1 MNTKSL
7 YIMKKKISKIL
18 GIICVIAVFAGAA
31 EGIDGGVTA
40 WNFICIAIAGI
51 SGWASQKLEE
61 AK

>member
-7 YIMKKKISKIL
+7 YIMKKKIIKIL

-51 SGWASQKLEE
+51 SGWASKKLEE

>member
-1 MNTKSL
+1 
-7 YIMKKKISKIL
+7 MKKKISKIL
-18 GIICVIAVFAGAA
+18 GIICVTAVFAGAA

-51 SGWASQKLEE
+51 SGWASKKLEE